1 MVHNASSGSS
11 FKRFGFGAAAA
22 VGVAG
27 VVVALSVS
35 GPAGATGSAGAGTGG
50 KARATIVLEHGAF
63 ADASSW
69 NEVLKRLHRAGYP
82 VVAAANPLR
91 GPGSDAGYL
100 RSVLDRI
107 EGPVVL
113 VGHSYGGTVISD
125 AAAGQED
132 KVKALV
138 YIAAFLPDAGETS
151 LGLSNQFPGSTLGNA
166 VEAVPYTLPGGA
178 AGADLYIKAD
188 KFRGQFAADVSRDQ
202 AALMAATQRPIA
214 AAALEEKSTKAA
226 WKTIPSWSL
235 IATQDYNI
243 PPAAQRFMSQRAGA
257 HTVEVKA
264 SHAVSVSRPDAVT
277 RIIQQAATA
286 TTR

>member
-1 MVHNASSGSS
+1 MNRKSLARPD
-11 FKRFGFGAAAA
+11 FKRFGLGVAAA

-27 VVVALSVS
+27 VVGVLALS
-35 GPAGATGSAGAGTGG
+35 GTADATTPSTP
-50 KARATIVLEHGAF
+50 KPTIVLEHGAF

-69 NEVLKRLHRAGYP
+69 DGVVERLQRSGYR

-91 GPGSDAGYL
+91 GPGSDAAYL
-100 RSVLDRI
+100 RSVVDRI

-125 AAAGQED
+125 AAVGEED

-151 LGLSNQFPGSTLGNA
+151 LGLSNKFPGSTLGNA
-166 VEAVPYTLPGGA
+166 IEAVPYSLPGGA
-178 AGADLYIKAD
+178 SGNDVYIKTD
-188 KFRGQFAADVSRDQ
+188 KFRQQFAADVSRGQ
-202 AALMAATQRPIA
+202 AALMAAGQRPIA

-235 IATQDYNI
+235 IATEDFNI
-243 PPAAQRFMSQRAGA
+243 PPAAQRFMSERAHA

-264 SHAVSVSRPDAVT
+264 SHAVSVSRPDAVA